1 MRMTPPA
8 ALTLAF
14 GLCVTLAGIQNSPA
28 APPKAAKKPA
38 VSPAA
43 QIAAGK
49 AVSEQNGCNTCH
61 AATYAG
67 KQGFSP
73 SIRANG
79 VTKQYILATWE
90 RVMDTGVTEDG
101 GHVKKP
107 MPVLPHARRQERTP
121 LRLPEEPEVEASAH
135 GDRTHRKTRRKR
147 SSASS
152 KPSSRGCGACTTAT
166 TSSSSR
172 PPTCSPC

>member
-1 MRMTPPA
+1 MRMTSTA

-38 VSPAA
+38 ASPAA

-49 AVSEQNGCNTCH
+49 AVAENSTYGCNGCH
-61 AATYAG
+61 LATYAG

-79 VTKQYILATWE
+79 VTKQYTLATWK
-90 RVMDTGVTEDG
+90 RMMATGVTEDG
-101 GHVKKP
+101 GHVRKP
-107 MPVLPHARRQERTP
+107 MRAY
-121 LRLPEEPEVEASAH
+121 PEM
-135 GDRTHRKTRRKR
+135 
-147 SSASS
+147 
-152 KPSSRGCGACTTAT
+152 TAKDST
-166 TSSSSR
+166 ALYVFLKSQK
-172 PPTCSPC
+172 